1 MPIKF
6 LWNIWPCPLVY
17 KSLTLQWQS
26 WVTAVKTMYDAVIA
40 LLPYK
45 SCFTYSLSVF
55 QVACVS
61 LSCDMLLFITSAH
74 RVKEKRTEKW
84 TLNVILLRPQ
94 DTVDY
99 FVIRLNN
106 KLFIVQ
112 HYSQD
117 KRIQYISTLP
127 NNFSL
132 QCFQFTGEQ
141 WLEKLENLKWNIS
154 LQNSSQK

>member
-1 MPIKF
+1 MS
-6 LWNIWPCPLVY
+6 Y
-17 KSLTLQWQS
+17 
-26 WVTAVKTMYDAVIA
+26 
-40 LLPYK
+40 
-45 SCFTYSLSVF
+45 
-55 QVACVS
+55 
-61 LSCDMLLFITSAH
+61 
-74 RVKEKRTEKW
+74 
-84 TLNVILLRPQ
+84 LRPQ

-112 HYSQD
+112 HYSQA